1 MKKTL
6 DKVIALCYNDYS
18 EKNRE
23 RDLHDPRF
31 RCFHPRC
38 PYFQLES
45 DDVEEDV

>member
-23 RDLHDPRF
+23 RD
-31 RCFHPRC
+31 
-38 PYFQLES
+38 
-45 DDVEEDV
+45 DDVYF